1 MNYMLVFYY
10 KTVPGHQ
17 VWTSSYTIKSAQS
30 PFLPGKLPD
39 ETVGA

>member
-10 KTVPGHQ
+10 NTVPGHQ
-17 VWTSSYTIKSAQS
+17 VWTLSYTIKSAQS